1 MSKMFP
7 LLDVDI
13 RPVTVS
19 RKHIGSSALDHKV
32 DLAYLLTVL
41 QYILLLLHVNGPDD
55 RAYPGN
61 ETFVFLVEERDIGI
75 HLLVDDHCY
84 LQFKFVG
91 QFVHEVADVLL
102 LLAVVVLYGF
112 HHFVEELLV
121 QLVVVLNL
129 IKSAHFLF

>member
-1 MSKMFP
+1 M
-7 LLDVDI
+7 
-13 RPVTVS
+13 
-19 RKHIGSSALDHKV
+19 
-32 DLAYLLTVL
+32 
-41 QYILLLLHVNGPDD
+41 
-55 RAYPGN
+55 
-61 ETFVFLVEERDIGI
+61 
-75 HLLVDDHCY
+75 DDHCY
-84 LQFKFVG
+84 LKFKFVG